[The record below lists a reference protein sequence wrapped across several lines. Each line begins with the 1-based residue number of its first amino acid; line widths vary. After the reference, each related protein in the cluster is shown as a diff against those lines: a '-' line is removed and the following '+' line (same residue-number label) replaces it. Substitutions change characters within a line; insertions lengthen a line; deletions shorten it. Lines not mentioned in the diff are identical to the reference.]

1 MQGLN
6 TVKKSCLRGTQ
17 SRGSAG
23 RPRGESH
30 LEGHPIYQSFQA
42 HVRRRRRHP
51 IPVRCS
57 RRPAPPLGRGGR
69 GGRIRLS
76 DGRVDHVL
84 PPQPPPISP
93 DVGAAARRWRAAEKL
108 TAGPRGSAS
117 LSAQAALP
125 APHGRE
131 HDADGLPPRRPFH
144 TEPSPPSRERAR
156 CKAPGGR
163 SQRPTIRSG
172 MTRERAARDRLGPA
186 CASNATRHLTPSRPL
201 RPGSP
206 RLRAAC
212 SARPPRHLPVRAQ
225 RDHRA
230 KKTIWARAATDK
242 RPI

>member
-144 TEPSPPSRERAR
+144 TEPAHLRGNGRDAKPPA
-156 CKAPGGR
+156 AGR
-163 SQRPTIRSG
+163 SAQPY
-172 MTRERAARDRLGPA
+172 GPE
-186 CASNATRHLTPSRPL
+186 
-201 RPGSP
+201 
-206 RLRAAC
+206 
-212 SARPPRHLPVRAQ
+212 
-225 RDHRA
+225 
-230 KKTIWARAATDK
+230 
-242 RPI
+242 